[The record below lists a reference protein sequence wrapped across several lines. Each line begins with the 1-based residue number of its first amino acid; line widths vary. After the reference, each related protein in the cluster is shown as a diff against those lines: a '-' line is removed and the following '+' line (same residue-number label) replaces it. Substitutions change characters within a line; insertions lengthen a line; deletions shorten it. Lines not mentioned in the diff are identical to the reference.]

1 MMKTKI
7 ICLLFILFAGMSSAL
22 SQESG
27 QVTLNITLHP
37 IQILKIN
44 PGQSEVNIS
53 YENAADYLQGVVSLQ
68 QGHLTVFSTSG
79 YEVSVYS
86 DSPPFQAGEVGA
98 QGQSPIGFQIAALLP
113 ETATGG
119 ISVSNIN
126 LQHYKQNIISS
137 RQADLGMSF
146 DIEYQGLGNNA
157 YLEQINNALETTVL
171 RTKLVYTIE
180 VK

>member
-1 MMKTKI
+1 
-7 ICLLFILFAGMSSAL
+7 
-22 SQESG
+22 
-27 QVTLNITLHP
+27 
-37 IQILKIN
+37 
-44 PGQSEVNIS
+44 
-53 YENAADYLQGVVSLQ
+53 LQ

-86 DSPPFQAGEVGA
+86 DSPPFQAGEGGGQV
-98 QGQSPIGFQIAALLP
+98 QSPIGFQVAALLP

-137 RQADLGMSF
+137 MQAYLGMSF

-157 YLEQINNALETTVL
+157 YLEQVNNAAGTTAL
-171 RTKLVYTIE
+171 KTKLVYTIE

>member
-1 MMKTKI
+1 MKTKA
-7 ICLLFILFAGMSSAL
+7 ICLLLVLFGGILSAL

-53 YENAADYLQGVVSLQ
+53 YENAEDYIQGVTSLQ

-86 DSPPFQAGEVGA
+86 DTPALQAGEGGGQV
-98 QGQSPIGFQIAALLP
+98 QSPIGFQVAALLP

-137 RQADLGMSF
+137 MQAYLGMSF

-157 YLEQINNALETTVL
+157 YLEQVNNAAGTTAL
-171 RTKLVYTIE
+171 KTKLVYTIE

>member
-1 MMKTKI
+1 MMKTKAI
-7 ICLLFILFAGMSSAL
+7 RLLFILFAGMSSAL

-37 IQILKIN
+37 VQILKIN

-68 QGHLTVFSTSG
+68 PGHLTVFSTSG

-86 DSPPFQAGEVGA
+86 DTPTSRAADEGQQGA
-98 QGQSPIGFQIAALLP
+98 PPIGFQIAALLP

-119 ISVSNIN
+119 ISVSNIY

-137 RQADLGMSF
+137 RQADPGMSF
-146 DIEYQGLGNNA
+146 DIEYQGLGDNA
-157 YLEQINNALETTVL
+157 YLEQVNNARETTVL
-171 RTKLVYTIE
+171 RTRLVYTIE